1 MNEHVLTTE
10 EVREIYVGDNGL
22 WEQLTY
28 GAAGENPANVIVCA
42 GFDTWLEEVKREAQ
56 EQAWDEAIA
65 AQQEVDLE
73 WESYIM
79 SNDNRMKPP
88 KIAENPYRAA

>member
-1 MNEHVLTTE
+1 MKREEINTE
-10 EVREIYVGDNGL
+10 VVRAISSSKLSDLYSIRH
-22 WEQLTY
+22 
-28 GAAGENPANVIVCA
+28 GEAESK
-42 GFDTWLEEVKREAQ
+42 FDTWLEEVKREAQ
-56 EQAWDEAIA
+56 EQAWEEAIA
-65 AQQEVDLE
+65 AQHEVDLD

>member
-1 MNEHVLTTE
+1 MKREEINTE
-10 EVREIYVGDNGL
+10 VVRAISSSKLSDLYSIR
-22 WEQLTY
+22 Q
-28 GAAGENPANVIVCA
+28 GEAESK
-42 GFDTWLEEVKREAQ
+42 FDTWLAEVKRESQ

-65 AQQEVDLE
+65 AQQEVDLD

-88 KIAENPYRAA
+88 KIAENPYRAT

>member
-1 MNEHVLTTE
+1 MKREEINTE
-10 EVREIYVGDNGL
+10 VVRAMSSSKLSDLYSIR
-22 WEQLTY
+22 Q
-28 GAAGENPANVIVCA
+28 GEAESK
-42 GFDTWLEEVKREAQ
+42 FDTWLAEVKRESQ
-56 EQAWDEAIA
+56 EQAWEEAIA

-88 KIAENPYRAA
+88 KIAGNPYRAT

>member
-1 MNEHVLTTE
+1 MNEHVPTTE
-10 EVREIYVGDNGL
+10 EVREEYSGD
-22 WEQLTY
+22 WHDYY
-28 GAAGENPANVIVCA
+28 GRSRNKDLEE

-65 AQQEVDLE
+65 AQQEVDLD

-88 KIAENPYRAA
+88 KIAENPYRAT

>member
-1 MNEHVLTTE
+1 MKREEINTE
-10 EVREIYVGDNGL
+10 VVRAISSSKLSDLYSIR
-22 WEQLTY
+22 Q
-28 GAAGENPANVIVCA
+28 GEAESE
-42 GFDTWLEEVKREAQ
+42 FDTWLAEVKRESQ

-88 KIAENPYRAA
+88 KIAGNPYRAT

>member
-1 MNEHVLTTE
+1 MKREEINTE
-10 EVREIYVGDNGL
+10 VVRAISSSKLSDLYSIR
-22 WEQLTY
+22 Q
-28 GAAGENPANVIVCA
+28 GEAESK
-42 GFDTWLEEVKREAQ
+42 FDTWLAEVKRESQ

-65 AQQEVDLE
+65 AQQEVDLD

-88 KIAENPYRAA
+88 KIAGNPYRAT

>member
-1 MNEHVLTTE
+1 MNEHESITADVKE
-10 EVREIYVGDNGL
+10 AYVNEWDSYHGFQWSKEL
-22 WEQLTY
+22 EQ
-28 GAAGENPANVIVCA
+28 V
-42 GFDTWLEEVKREAQ
+42 FDTWLAEVKREAR

-65 AQQEVDLE
+65 AQQEVDLD

>member
-1 MNEHVLTTE
+1 MKREEINTE
-10 EVREIYVGDNGL
+10 VVRAMSSSKLSDLYSIR
-22 WEQLTY
+22 Q
-28 GAAGENPANVIVCA
+28 GEAESK
-42 GFDTWLEEVKREAQ
+42 FDTWLAEVKRESQ

-65 AQQEVDLE
+65 AQQEVDLD

-88 KIAENPYRAA
+88 KIAGNPYRAT